1 MFPVILESLVSTC
14 FNANGVSL
22 DLKQP
27 TENMHA
33 FSTQS
38 CVRVL
43 RGCMNLL
50 NLRISMGS
58 NGYST
63 LSKVIFLLVQ
73 IVMILWRQLGIHS
86 LKRRDLPC
94 CMYS

>member
-14 FNANGVSL
+14 FHANGVSL

-58 NGYST
+58 TGDST
-63 LSKVIFLLVQ
+63 LSKHVESVFSS
-73 IVMILWRQLGIHS
+73 GADCHDS
-86 LKRRDLPC
+86 LETAW
-94 CMYS
+94 YSFIEAT